1 MSYPQVLFLIYLQ
14 YNYIVLIYRGSQR
27 LHFRNLIKITMN
39 KIYKL
44 EIMMTLSDGVQTK
57 IAEGMYRT
65 LESANEVYADYVKRL
80 VANLSSRITEFELD
94 TIIEINNN

>member
-1 MSYPQVLFLIYLQ
+1 
-14 YNYIVLIYRGSQR
+14 
-27 LHFRNLIKITMN
+27 MN

-65 LESANEVYADYVKRL
+65 LEGANEVYADYAKKVI
-80 VANLSSRITEFELD
+80 ANLSSRISEFELD
-94 TIIEINNN
+94 TIKEIN